1 MKYFLE
7 LLHCQHPVQEPRA
20 IVSLNGLRFDRTFTE
35 RHVTGYG
42 FQDIMVRKQSFD
54 TAILVHNQDEVAA
67 GAFDV
72 IEHL

>member
-1 MKYFLE
+1 
-7 LLHCQHPVQEPRA
+7 
-20 IVSLNGLRFDRTFTE
+20 
-35 RHVTGYG
+35 
-42 FQDIMVRKQSFD
+42 MVRKQSFD